1 MLTRPRYVKSEAVK
15 MLERLEQDAYRK
27 AHPMIPA
34 AAAVPT
40 KHRDDTA
47 NGLTRCILR
56 YLTLSGWQ
64 AERINTMGRP
74 IGLSRRTC
82 GAGHTPRPGVLR
94 WGKSTSTRGSADLSA
109 TTAGRSVKIEVKVG
123 RDRQSEAQRAYARAV
138 EQAGGLYVVA
148 RDLEQFVAWYEDH
161 FGGKEVRDE

>member
-109 TTAGRSVKIEVKVG
+109 TIAGRSVKIEVKVG
-123 RDRQSEAQRAYARAV
+123 RDRQGGRKPSRAGLCPCRRAGRRAV
-138 EQAGGLYVVA
+138 CRRTRSRA
-148 RDLEQFVAWYEDH
+148 
-161 FGGKEVRDE
+161 VRRLV